1 MIVFRVDAQ
10 VHAGKVAHARTLF
23 RALTH
28 ASRTVPGVIS
38 FDILEDPDQPGRFVS
53 IEVYQDQ
60 DALDR
65 QGDLPELHTV
75 MHALRDLLTARPD
88 GMKFHVHTA
97 EPWTTP

>member
-10 VHAGKVAHARTLF
+10 VRPAMTGQARGLF

-38 FDILEDPDQPGRFVS
+38 FDILEDPEQPGRFVS

-60 DALDR
+60 AALDR
-65 QGDLPELHTV
+65 QGDLPELHAV
-75 MHALRDLLTARPD
+75 MDALDHLLANRPD
-88 GMKFHVHTA
+88 GTKFHVDTT
-97 EPWTTP
+97 EPWTTA

>member
-10 VHAGKVAHARTLF
+10 VHPAKADHARTLF

-28 ASRTVPGVIS
+28 ASRTVSGVVS
-38 FDILEDPDQPGRFVS
+38 FDILEDAEQPGRFVS

-60 DALDR
+60 GALDR
-65 QGDLPELHTV
+65 QGDLPELHAV
-75 MHALRDLLTARPD
+75 MDALDHLLTGRPD
-88 GMKFHVHTA
+88 GMMFYVDTA